1 MRFRLRTLLL
11 LFFIAS
17 VVLSV
22 AVPFIRWV
30 NSRPGMDVT
39 HGYYLS
45 EIEEIKKQ
53 LGDQSLQDLRVWHL
67 YGPYFGMD
75 YLWQAK
81 APPEVIGSLTATLK
95 LKPIAE
101 NQMPAEFWNMPPER
115 SEIPSWW
122 SPKPIAGAE
131 YYMSP
136 TFLPAGPS
144 MNGFDGVVMYDPKEQ
159 RVYVWSQF
167 DF

>member
-1 MRFRLRTLLL
+1 MRFRLKTLLL

-17 VVLSV
+17 VVLS
-22 AVPFIRWV
+22 AAIPFARWL
-30 NSRPGMDVT
+30 NSRPGMEVT
-39 HGYYLS
+39 DYGLG
-45 EIEEIKKQ
+45 EIADIKRQ
-53 LGDQSLQDLRVWHL
+53 LGDEALQDLRVWHL
-67 YGPYFGMD
+67 YGPLFGCD
-75 YLWQAK
+75 YVWQAK
-81 APPEVIGSLTATLK
+81 SPPEVIGCLTATLK

-101 NQMPAEFWNMPPER
+101 NQMPAEFWNMPPDR

-122 SPKPIAGAE
+122 NPKPIAGAE

-136 TFLPAGPS
+136 TFLPEGAS
-144 MNGFDGVVMYDPKEQ
+144 MNGFDGVVMYDPTKQ

>member
-1 MRFRLRTLLL
+1 MRFRLKTLLL
-11 LFFIAS
+11 LFFIVS
-17 VVLSV
+17 VVLSAV
-22 AVPFIRWV
+22 VPFLRWMD
-30 NSRPGMDVT
+30 SRPGMDVT
-39 HGYYLS
+39 TGYYLS
-45 EIEEIKKQ
+45 EIEDIKKQ

-67 YGPYFGMD
+67 YGPYFGSD

-81 APPEVIGSLTATLK
+81 AQPEVIECLTSTLK

-101 NQMPAEFWNMPPER
+101 SQVPGEFWNMPPER

-122 SPKPIAGAE
+122 KPKPMAGAE
-131 YYMSP
+131 YYMTP
-136 TFLPAGPS
+136 TFRPDGPS
-144 MNGFDGVVMYDPKEQ
+144 LDGFDGMVMYDPKEQ

>member
-1 MRFRLRTLLL
+1 MRFRLKTLLL

-17 VVLSV
+17 VVLSA
-22 AVPFIRWV
+22 AVPFIRWM
-30 NSRPGMDVT
+30 NSRPGREGAYAAEVED
-39 HGYYLS
+39 
-45 EIEEIKKQ
+45 IKRQ
-53 LGDQSLQDLRVWHL
+53 LGNETLQDLRVWDL
-67 YGPYFGMD
+67 YGFETSYI
-75 YLWQAK
+75 WTAK
-81 APPEVIGSLTATLK
+81 APPEVIGILTATLK

-101 NQMPAEFWNMPPER
+101 NKMPSEFWNMPPDR

-122 SPKPIAGAE
+122 NPKPIAGAE

-136 TFLPAGPS
+136 TFIPEGAS
-144 MNGFDGVVMYDPKEQ
+144 NNGFDGVVMYDPKEQ